1 MYIRKEA
8 INGNHGN
15 PISTPFEGAVVLPDE
30 LVRDYIDTMGFAD
43 LELDENETV
52 VSVTLNT
59 EAYEAY
65 IAGLPAET
73 EAPEPEPGAEELI
86 NILLG
91 VSE

>member
-30 LVRDYIDTMGFAD
+30 LLQDYIDTMGFAD

-65 IAGLPAET
+65 IAEHSEPE
-73 EAPEPEPGAEELI
+73 PVEPEPGAEELI